1 VLVTARGQALRDE
14 QDGFSLVELLAA
26 MAIGSLILTVLMTIF
41 ITGVKGTS
49 RIQDRVDSAQRA
61 RVALDAI
68 TTLLDSQVCVPR
80 VSGTSTNILSDAPV
94 VAGSDGSSVTF
105 FGDLTGAGTQPSKY
119 TITYSPTAKT
129 LTRYT
134 YAATGNTPTRSFLAT
149 KTSTLIASDV
159 MPATVDGVVQPI
171 FTYYT
176 YISGTAAQNGQINQL
191 AAAVPLSEDAS
202 PQVVRV
208 GVQFQAYSSTG
219 HVDNK
224 QHAVVSGSATASTF
238 TPDPSAPSVCPPS

>member
-1 VLVTARGQALRDE
+1 MTARGQALRDE
-14 QDGFSLVELLAA
+14 QHGFSLVELLAA
-26 MAIGSLILTVLMTIF
+26 MAIGSLVLTVLMTIF
-41 ITGVKGTS
+41 ITGVQGTS

-61 RVALDAI
+61 RVALDSI

-94 VAGSDGSSVTF
+94 IAGSDGSSVTF
-105 FGDLTGAGTQPSKY
+105 YGDLSGAGTQPMKY
-119 TITYSPTAKT
+119 TIAYSPTAKT
-129 LTRYT
+129 LTKYT

-149 KTSTLIASDV
+149 KTAVLIVSDV
-159 MPATVDGVVQPI
+159 MPTSVNGVVQPI

-176 YISGTAAQNGQINQL
+176 YLSGTAAQNGQISP
-191 AAAVPLSEDAS
+191 APSPVPLTPDAS

-224 QHAVVSGSATASTF
+224 QHAVVSGSATAATF
-238 TPDPSAPSVCPPS
+238 TPDPAAPSVCPPS